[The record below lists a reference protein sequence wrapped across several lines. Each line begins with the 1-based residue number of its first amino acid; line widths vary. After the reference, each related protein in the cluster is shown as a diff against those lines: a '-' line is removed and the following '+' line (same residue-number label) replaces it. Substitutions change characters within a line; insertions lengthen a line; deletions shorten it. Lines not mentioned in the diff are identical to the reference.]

1 MGTEFV
7 NFLIFYLIITLMF
20 VMIGNTMFMYYCETY
35 SSIFNSWT
43 TITNASV
50 GNFTFTDFDVIV
62 ENVYLQIFGK
72 IYLLTVLVTFLIL
85 ILNLLIAIL
94 SNVFNVFEN
103 LSTGLFLSKILST
116 RESLESDEYYGAFIS
131 AIVPFNIFVIPF
143 IPLALIMR
151 KSESLVG
158 LNKFLLVL

>member
-62 ENVYLQIFGK
+62 ENVYL
-72 IYLLTVLVTFLIL
+72 
-85 ILNLLIAIL
+85 
-94 SNVFNVFEN
+94 
-103 LSTGLFLSKILST
+103 
-116 RESLESDEYYGAFIS
+116 
-131 AIVPFNIFVIPF
+131 
-143 IPLALIMR
+143 
-151 KSESLVG
+151 
-158 LNKFLLVL
+158 